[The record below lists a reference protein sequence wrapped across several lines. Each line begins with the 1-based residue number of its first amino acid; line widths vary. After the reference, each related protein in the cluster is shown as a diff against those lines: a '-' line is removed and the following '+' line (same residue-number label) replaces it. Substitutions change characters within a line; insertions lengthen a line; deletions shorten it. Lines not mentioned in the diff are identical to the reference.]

1 MDIKAYIESGIIER
15 FVLGET
21 NDQET
26 NEVLAYAK
34 RYPEI
39 QSEIEAIE
47 NSLIQLAESS
57 RYQAS
62 EKTEKELMSKLF
74 GETVNKPADD
84 FKITPVS
91 THKTNNNS
99 AYLKAASLA
108 LLISVGANIYY
119 YSKYK
124 NSSDELMALQSE
136 NVLMAENNKVLDAG
150 YKTLEKQ
157 YEAISSFDVIPV
169 HLNGTALN
177 PSAKAIV
184 FYNPVKQEIVLQTDK
199 LPKTDS
205 EKQYQLWAI
214 VDGKPVDA
222 GVFDAGNIAKLELKG
237 ILNPSAFAVTIEKRG
252 GSVNP
257 TLEMMILLGNL
268 SS

>member
-1 MDIKAYIESGIIER
+1 MDIKAYIEFGIIER

-26 NEVLAYAK
+26 NEVLANAK

-57 RYQAS
+57 RFQAS

-74 GETVNKPADD
+74 GESVNKPADD
-84 FKITPVS
+84 FKLPVN
-91 THKTNNNS
+91 KTNNS
-99 AYLKAASLA
+99 STYLKAASIA
-108 LLISVGANIYY
+108 LLLSVGANIYY

-124 NSSDELMALQSE
+124 NSSDQLMALQSE
-136 NVLMAENNKVLDAG
+136 NILMAENNKVLDAG

-184 FYNPVKQEIVLQTDK
+184 YYNPVKQEIVLQTNK

-222 GVFDAGNIAKLELKG
+222 GVFDAGNIAKLEIKG